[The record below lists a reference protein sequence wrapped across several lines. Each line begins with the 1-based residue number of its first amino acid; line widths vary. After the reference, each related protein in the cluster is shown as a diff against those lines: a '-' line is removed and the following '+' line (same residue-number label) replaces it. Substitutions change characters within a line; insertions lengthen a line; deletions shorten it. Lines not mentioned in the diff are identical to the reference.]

1 MKRALAAGVVLVLL
15 GLAAA
20 AAELWRRWE
29 QPLNLPVDGRM
40 FEVREGDSLSTVAYR
55 LAEAGVLAH
64 PRLLIAYGRLTGQD
78 ATLKRGEYRL
88 PGGTHAA
95 GLLRLLQEGRV
106 VHYSVTIPEGLT
118 LAQALDLLRR
128 DPVLAAVLEGPD
140 DARILGLTADYPAP
154 EGLFLPETYRFV
166 RGDSDWDILQRAH
179 SALLQAL
186 GEAWESRV
194 PDLPL
199 ASPYEALILASII
212 ERETGVPDERPQI
225 AGVFVR
231 RLQQGMRLQTDPTI
245 IYGLG
250 DAFDGNLRRSHLRDS
265 ANIYNTYRH
274 HGLPPTPIALP
285 GRAAIRAAVN
295 PGEGDSLFFVARG
308 DGSHVFSATLEAHER
323 AVRKYQLQ
331 RREDYR
337 SSPGTP

>member
-1 MKRALAAGVVLVLL
+1 MRRALAVTVVLVLL
-15 GLAAA
+15 GLAAT

-29 QPLNLPVDGRM
+29 QPLNLPADGRM
-40 FEVREGDSLSTVAYR
+40 FEVREGDSLSAVAGR
-55 LAEAGVLAH
+55 LAEAGVLSH

-78 ATLKRGEYRL
+78 ASLQRGEYRL
-88 PGGTHAA
+88 PGGTTAA

-118 LAQALDLLRR
+118 LVQALDLLRR
-128 DPVLAAVLEGPD
+128 DPVLAAELEGPD

-179 SALLQAL
+179 SALMQAL

-231 RLQQGMRLQTDPTI
+231 RLQRGMRLQTDPTI

-285 GRAAIRAAVN
+285 GRDAIRAAVN

-331 RREDYR
+331 RRQDYR